1 MDREIWK
8 PVTGYEGLYE
18 VSDKGRV
25 RNSRTGRILKP
36 GKQTDGYLM
45 VVPSRDG
52 KGKPQRVH
60 RLVAMA
66 FIPNPYNL
74 PCVNHINENK
84 TDNRVENLEWCTSEY
99 NCNYGSRNKKLSE
112 TQIND
117 LKKSKPVAQYT
128 LDGKLVK
135 IWPSVME
142 IERQKGWSNGNISV
156 ACNNGN
162 TAYGFIWRYVE
173 NN

>member
-84 TDNRVENLEWCTSEY
+84 TDNCVDNLEWCTVEY
-99 NCNYGSRNKKLSE
+99 NNKYGSRLNKCRESMM
-112 TQIND
+112 
-117 LKKSKPVAQYT
+117 KKGNSKPIAQYT
-128 LDGKLVK
+128 LDGTLVK
-135 IWPSVME
+135 VWTSIME
-142 IERQKGWSNGNISV
+142 IVHQNPDYSAGNIWSC
-156 ACNNGN
+156 CNGRYKQ
-162 TAYGFIWRYVE
+162 AYGFIWTYVRD
-173 NN
+173 